1 MRAVRE
7 LIVATALFAC
17 SAPPPIDAQPDAAAP
32 DATPGDASTSDA
44 PFDAGPPPDRTC
56 ADDPEACSR
65 AACAADADRIGM
77 TSRTD
82 SAGATY
88 TAYAPASY
96 DPTKLAHVVVA
107 LHGGFG
113 SPGAAAAYLTGTWQ
127 SAADSAGFLVVA
139 PETPLDGG
147 QGYWSFGADGASWVL
162 GVVDD
167 FRRCYS
173 IDARRVILGGFS
185 SGGQAAYALG
195 LARADRFS
203 GLAITGADYLTS
215 LGLAREAGVPD
226 LLPSSWLIPISNFAG
241 TSDPAASLN
250 GAVLPGMQILVD
262 AGHPFDLHVFDGGH
276 VAGTDP
282 AFALQMYVDHR
293 GSITP

>member
-1 MRAVRE
+1 
-7 LIVATALFAC
+7 AC
-17 SAPPPIDAQPDAAAP
+17 SAPSSTQPQPDASAS
-32 DATPGDASTSDA
+32 DASAADA
-44 PFDAGPPPDRTC
+44 PLDAGAPVDRTC

-65 AACAADADRIGM
+65 ASCAADADRVGLTTRI
-77 TSRTD
+77 D

-88 TAYAPASY
+88 AAYAPASY
-96 DPTKLAHVVVA
+96 DPAKLAHVVVA

-113 SPGAAAAYLTGTWQ
+113 SPGAAQAYLTGTWQ

-147 QGYWSFGADGASWVL
+147 QGYWSFGADGVSWIL
-162 GVVDD
+162 GVLDD

-195 LARADRFS
+195 LERADRFS

-215 LGLAREAGVPD
+215 RGL
-226 LLPSSWLIPISNFAG
+226 
-241 TSDPAASLN
+241 
-250 GAVLPGMQILVD
+250 
-262 AGHPFDLHVFDGGH
+262 
-276 VAGTDP
+276 
-282 AFALQMYVDHR
+282 
-293 GSITP
+293 